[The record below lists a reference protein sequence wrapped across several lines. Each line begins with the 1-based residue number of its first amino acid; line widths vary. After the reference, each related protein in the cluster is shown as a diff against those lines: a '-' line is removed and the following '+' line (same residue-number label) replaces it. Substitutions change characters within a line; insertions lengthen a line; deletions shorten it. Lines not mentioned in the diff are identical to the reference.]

1 MPKLLLIE
9 NNLPWIEGQS
19 VVKTYLSDTLPSVEL
34 CASAYAI
41 VFHNTTLLQTEL
53 REGERPTKLLDIP
66 GGHIDFGE
74 SPEDAVKR
82 ETFEETGIRVKV
94 DRLVGYMEVTI
105 TSEKSESYRY
115 PYPTSYMLFY
125 FCEVVEETQFDG
137 NDETHG
143 KVWLSPVDF
152 DKSEWCRKKKILLEA
167 VLHLEL

>member
-1 MPKLLLIE
+1 MHKLLSSE
-9 NNLPWIEGQS
+9 HDLPWIEGRN
-19 VVKTYLSDTLPSVEL
+19 VVKTYLSDTLPPVKL

-41 VFHNTTLLQTEL
+41 VLKNKALLQTEL

-66 GGHIDFGE
+66 GGHIDLGE
-74 SPEDAVKR
+74 SPEDTVVR
-82 ETFEETGIRVKV
+82 ETFEETGVRVKV

-105 TSEKSESYRY
+105 TSKKSENYRY

-152 DKSEWCRKKKILLEA
+152 DKSEWCRKKKILLET
-167 VLHLEL
+167 VLQTL